1 MDLRDRLNLLLSREG
16 ITQRELAD
24 AIDVSRQAVQFW
36 CSGRSVPKGANLMKL
51 CSHFGVSPEWLRDG
65 VEAQEGERIAQAPV
79 PEEGDE
85 IPEGYVAVPEYRLAF
100 HATPGACYAQPTWEE
115 LNECRPLL
123 FRRSFLQRWHTT
135 AEHCRVVP
143 VEGDSMEPVL
153 FDGDKVLFRLEPDP
167 KNVRIVDG
175 AVYAISFCGDLKLK
189 RLYRKADGSII
200 IRSDNPRYPDE
211 TLSGEE
217 RDLLYILGRV
227 INKSGD
233 GGL

>member
-1 MDLRDRLNLLLSREG
+1 
-16 ITQRELAD
+16 
-24 AIDVSRQAVQFW
+24 
-36 CSGRSVPKGANLMKL
+36 
-51 CSHFGVSPEWLRDG
+51 
-65 VEAQEGERIAQAPV
+65 
-79 PEEGDE
+79 
-85 IPEGYVAVPEYRLAF
+85 
-100 HATPGACYAQPTWEE
+100 
-115 LNECRPLL
+115 
-123 FRRSFLQRWHTT
+123 
-135 AEHCRVVP
+135 
-143 VEGDSMEPVL
+143 MEPVL